1 MKKILIISLSFSILV
16 PAILG
21 FFLYLTYKD
30 LQKTKQSLSSVIQ
43 KTHENNTKIGSVSEQ
58 ISVLD
63 ASISP
68 EDKRWAVIKQ
78 VRKIIQ
84 EDMKLNNLG
93 KELNIKDLTEIA
105 SAVIDY
111 SEEYDVEKI
120 FILAVMRTESAYNK
134 RALSHAGA
142 QGLMQ
147 LMPATAKECAD
158 DINKKYYNVHK
169 PKDNIQL
176 GVWYLA
182 KMSNRFKNDI
192 ELVIRAYNAGPT
204 MVEKV
209 SVGDISDYP
218 TETKQYLKKVL
229 EWKTKYENAGIN

>member
-16 PAILG
+16 PATLG

-30 LQKTKQSLSSVIQ
+30 LQNTKQSLSSVMQ

-111 SEEYDVEKI
+111 SEEYDVEKS

-158 DINKKYYNVHK
+158 DINKKN
-169 PKDNIQL
+169 
-176 GVWYLA
+176 
-182 KMSNRFKNDI
+182 NRNQ
-192 ELVIRAYNAGPT
+192 RAG
-204 MVEKV
+204 
-209 SVGDISDYP
+209 
-218 TETKQYLKKVL
+218 
-229 EWKTKYENAGIN
+229 KYIC